1 MHQIPKHKL
10 LKFQLEVEVQKAEK
24 EMERCQTLLSFFDQ
38 FEKETTEG
46 LREAQNAIMM
56 FYSEYKRELSE
67 IIKLMEDNPD
77 VIKG

>member
-1 MHQIPKHKL
+1 
-10 LKFQLEVEVQKAEK
+10 
-24 EMERCQTLLSFFDQ
+24 MERCQTLLSFFDQ